1 MEHTNPGMP
10 KVNRP
15 TEFQIRR
22 TETECPDVELVAVG
36 CGKGISRQLSLA
48 RSTRTSGWSTFRSES
63 VNARRPGEQIGP
75 CGWLDYDGHQD

>member
-22 TETECPDVELVAVG
+22 TETECPDVELVA
-36 CGKGISRQLSLA
+36 
-48 RSTRTSGWSTFRSES
+48 
-63 VNARRPGEQIGP
+63 
-75 CGWLDYDGHQD
+75 GWLREGDFASAITGSFNADFRVVDVSLGGGER